1 MEARNLEVV
10 MEQDERVA
18 QIMVVDDD
26 SDTLGI
32 LARCLRREGFT
43 AIEACSGAECL
54 RLAKDSPVD
63 VILLDLMMPEM
74 DGFAVCRA
82 LKENPGT
89 AEIPIILLTA
99 RDDVDARA
107 EGIQLGVS
115 DFLSKPVLRQELA
128 NRIRVQLDMLALGRV
143 NQATLRQLD
152 PHTSNGKKT

>member
-1 MEARNLEVV
+1 

-26 SDTLGI
+26 PDTVWI
-32 LARCLRREGFT
+32 LARYLRREGFA

-54 RLAKDSPVD
+54 RLAKDYPVD
-63 VILLDLMMPEM
+63 LILFDLMMPDM

-99 RDDVDARA
+99 RNDVFARA
-107 EGIQLGVS
+107 EGLQFSVS
-115 DFLSKPVLRQELA
+115 DFLAKPIFWRQLA
-128 NRIRVQLDMLALGRV
+128 ERIHCQLEMITGGRV
-143 NQATLRQLD
+143 NLAPSANRNG
-152 PHTSNGKKT
+152 SNKT